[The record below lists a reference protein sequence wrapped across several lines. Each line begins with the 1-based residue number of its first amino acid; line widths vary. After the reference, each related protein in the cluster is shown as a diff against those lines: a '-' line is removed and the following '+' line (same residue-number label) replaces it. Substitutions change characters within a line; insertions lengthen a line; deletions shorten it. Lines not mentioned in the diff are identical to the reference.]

1 MGQVVDVEG
10 RQEGSGARW
19 RINTVPQASGR
30 VSVLA
35 RMMVVFA
42 RWPVVGF
49 GNKGR
54 SCRERR
60 RVVGRLC
67 ELLTGFRWKGGWG
80 KVPRRVLC
88 RHLAGFSRGIEGLAQ
103 RCSTQLSHSLS
114 DEEPWKGLGRC
125 VNGRT
130 WKDAEGHRRA

>member
-1 MGQVVDVEG
+1 MGQVVDIEG
-10 RQEGSGARW
+10 REGGSGARR

-30 VSVLA
+30 VSVLTG
-35 RMMVVFA
+35 VVVMFA

-67 ELLTGFRWKGGWG
+67 EFLTGFR
-80 KVPRRVLC
+80 
-88 RHLAGFSRGIEGLAQ
+88 
-103 RCSTQLSHSLS
+103 
-114 DEEPWKGLGRC
+114 
-125 VNGRT
+125 
-130 WKDAEGHRRA
+130 